1 MASEASHAQRAATHP
16 QGPPDDRRCLVVPTE
31 RQRRKLRDVPAAG
44 PVRVALVN
52 DYEIVVRGLAAVLA
66 PYADRIAVVEVDAR
80 RPVVSDVDVVLYDTF
95 GQTQGEAMDLE
106 ALTVGSEARV
116 VVFSWN
122 VGRELIDQARHAG
135 AAAYVAKSV
144 SPDELVDALVRIH
157 DGEQLIVV
165 SPEGAE
171 AETGRFGRWPGEEH
185 GLSPRE
191 SEVLALIC
199 QGLSNEEITERA
211 FIGINTV
218 KTHIR
223 TAYRKIG
230 VTTRSQAVRWGME
243 HGFAPDRLRE
253 RR

>member
-1 MASEASHAQRAATHP
+1 MPS
-16 QGPPDDRRCLVVPTE
+16 DR
-31 RQRRKLRDVPAAG
+31 

-66 PYADRIAVVEVDAR
+66 PYVDRIAVVEVDAR
-80 RPVVSDVDVVLYDTF
+80 RPVVSDVDLVLYDTF
-95 GQTQGEAMDLE
+95 GQSQGDAMDLD
-106 ALTVGSEARV
+106 ALTVGSAARV
-116 VVFSWN
+116 VVFTWN
-122 VGRELIDQARHAG
+122 VERDLIDQAQHAG
-135 AAAYVAKSV
+135 AAAYIAKSV

-157 DGEQLIVV
+157 EGEQLVVV
-165 SPEGAE
+165 SPDGQE

-199 QGLSNEEITERA
+199 QGLSNEEITARA

-223 TAYRKIG
+223 TAYRKID
-230 VTTRSQAVRWGME
+230 VATRSQAVRWGME
-243 HGFAPDRLRE
+243 HGFAPDRLRD
-253 RR
+253 RL

>member
-1 MASEASHAQRAATHP
+1 MAFEAIHAQRAATHP

-144 SPDELVDALVRIH
+144 SPDELV
-157 DGEQLIVV
+157 VV

-223 TAYRKIG
+223 TAYRKIS